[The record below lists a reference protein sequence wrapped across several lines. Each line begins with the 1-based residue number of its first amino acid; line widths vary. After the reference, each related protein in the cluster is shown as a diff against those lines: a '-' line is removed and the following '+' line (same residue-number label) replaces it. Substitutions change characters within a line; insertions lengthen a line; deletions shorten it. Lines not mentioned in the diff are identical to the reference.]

1 MKLLHV
7 ISTIVSLAIGTSLVA
22 CETGPFSGSGSMR
35 IEVEVYKGP
44 LSQEPEM
51 QWGELVGYVEEAKRA
66 IVEVSNFT
74 LGVVANRGFKTLRKD
89 RLSILDITQDHDLN
103 PSIVASGQPI
113 ITGSASPHS
122 LRGTV
127 SPKQLA
133 PMFLYRPADSTPP
146 NEAASAFK
154 VSWCD
159 TLDATGFFSQHY
171 FYDCL
176 ILRGIYVDSLDLIRE
191 VNMFLS
197 RHGANLHN
205 PNISQAEAK
214 SALAQIAELSSE
226 FRAKGFRWAV
236 ATTAGQSFN
245 LPVRIAVHDFVVV
258 ASEYGNQLQA
268 RADTLLKQ
276 RDGGKLD
283 RRELSLS
290 SYLRDSEPT
299 DFVHLYDWLGT
310 STDSFRYKLPDFL
323 LTGHWPLGVGERVKV
338 VDRLFADHYWSKIN
352 TVYASGKGKVSL
364 AFVKDEIGNW
374 DLKNMDNAPGELL
387 KAYTDFA
394 TAVARKGTQ
403 IATSYFTGGTPQ
415 ALSLARDF
423 LTAARSTESQLQET
437 RSVDQEAIAH
447 VNILQKKAGLAMK
460 NIWDDRRSEDALLKK
475 QYEDSK
481 DSPEENSNLSKLL
494 SHRRDTFQ
502 QLERVV
508 KEYRDEVEITRD
520 ARQPVSSKAP
530 GTVLNT
536 EVLKK

>member
-1 MKLLHV
+1 MKLLPV
-7 ISTIVSLAIGTSLVA
+7 ISTIVSLAIGSSLVA

-66 IVEVSNFT
+66 IIEVSNFT

-89 RLSILDITQDHDLN
+89 RLHILDVNQDPDLN
-103 PSIVASGQPI
+103 PSVFASGQPI
-113 ITGSASPHS
+113 IT
-122 LRGTV
+122 
-127 SPKQLA
+127 A
-133 PMFLYRPADSTPP
+133 PMFLYRPVDSQPP
-146 NEAASAFK
+146 NEAGSAFK

-159 TLDATGFFSQHY
+159 TLDATGFFSQHH

-191 VNMFLS
+191 VNRFLS
-197 RHGANLHN
+197 LHGANLHN
-205 PNISQAEAK
+205 PSISQAEAK

-245 LPVRIAVHDFVVV
+245 LAVRIAVHDFVVV

-352 TVYASGKGKVSL
+352 MVYASGKGKVSL

-387 KAYTDFA
+387 TAYTDFA

-403 IATSYFTGGTPQ
+403 IATSYFTGGTPL
-415 ALSLARDF
+415 ALSIARDF
-423 LTAARSTESQLQET
+423 LNAARSTESQLQRT

-460 NIWDDRRSEDALLKK
+460 RILEDRRSGDALLKK

-481 DSPEENSNLSKLL
+481 DSPEGNSNLSKLL
-494 SHRRDTFQ
+494 SHRRDTYQ

-536 EVLKK
+536 EVLNK